1 MGERSDI
8 EILFSR
14 PEGAVKAR
22 KIAETM
28 TYVYV
33 RNGFEYL
40 PFDGMRKVNADGWI
54 HYPERYVRYEKTSSF
69 RLLWQD
75 YRRIYRYLI
84 RSEDADALR
93 TEAAVKKA
101 GTIYTNHCRLIIS
114 DRCGIG
120 DNRQIDHQYFQDFFS
135 MLCFLAAEVCSD
147 LAFEGLFRSFD
158 PESYTKRIL
167 THAVYDKS
175 ALVFEQMEGD
185 PVYAANLIS
194 WTRSEDRLIK
204 HSLRLP
210 FIRVDIITKDRDVLK
225 QDEELG
231 DWIRAVNESAE
242 AFPLAVADNDRLC
255 DSVDADIPLSQ
266 MEAEKPERPG
276 MGAQIGMVSA
286 ELCFRHASDP
296 YVMLRAASRQLCVKY
311 RDALTALLS
320 GKGYQTAFF
329 SILYAGE
336 CTGSKI
342 QVPDSVTA
350 IGDDAFRRRTDL
362 KSIVIPDSVTQ
373 IGEDAFQECISL
385 SEISV
390 PDSVAEIG
398 SFAFSS
404 CTGLTCARLPDGLK
418 KLEFGLFSGCRS
430 LKWVK
435 LPAGVR
441 EIEGCV
447 FSRCSSL
454 KCIEI
459 PGKARKIGEQAF
471 KDCTSLERIL
481 LPKSVVEIG
490 KDIFMGCSP
499 DLVIC
504 GERKSAAQRYAQE
517 NGIQFAEME

>member
-8 EILFSR
+8 EILFSSA
-14 PEGAVKAR
+14 EGAVKAR
-22 KIAETM
+22 KISETM
-28 TYVYV
+28 IYVYV

-40 PFDGMRKVNADGWI
+40 PFDDMRKVNADGWI

-75 YRRIYRYLI
+75 YRRIYRYLM
-84 RSEDADALR
+84 RKEDPDALR

-101 GTIYTNHCRLIIS
+101 GTIHVDNCRLIIS

-135 MLCFLAAEVCSD
+135 MLCFLAAEMCED
-147 LAFEGLFRSFD
+147 IPFEGLFRSFD
-158 PESYTKRIL
+158 PESYAKRIL

-185 PVYAANLIS
+185 PVYAAELIS
-194 WTRSEDRLIK
+194 WTRSEDKLIK
-204 HSLRLP
+204 RSLRFP
-210 FIRVDIITKDRDVLK
+210 FIRVDIITEDRDVLK
-225 QDEELG
+225 QDKELES
-231 DWIRAVNESAE
+231 WIRAVNESAE
-242 AFPLAVADNDRLC
+242 AFPPAA
-255 DSVDADIPLSQ
+255 
-266 MEAEKPERPG
+266 AEDPEQPG
-276 MGAQIGMVSA
+276 RGVQTGMVSA

-311 RDALTALLS
+311 RDALDALLS
-320 GKGYQTAFF
+320 GKGYQTSFF

-336 CTGSKI
+336 CNGPKI

-350 IGDDAFRRRTDL
+350 IGDNAFRRRTDL

-373 IGEDAFQECISL
+373 IGEDAFRECISL

-390 PDSVAEIG
+390 PDSVAGIG
-398 SFAFSS
+398 SFAFTS

-430 LKWVK
+430 LKCVK

-454 KCIEI
+454 KSIEI

-481 LPKSVVEIG
+481 LPESVVEIE
-490 KDIFMGCSP
+490 KDVFMGCSP

-504 GERKSAAQRYAQE
+504 GKSKSAARRYALE
-517 NGIQFAEME
+517 NGIPFTEME